1 MRIELRG
8 LRRKAVVDV
17 SAATAEGEPGRFHSI
32 IFRSLLFITACL
44 LSPVYAAIAAQPT
57 WSSFPAIGKYRVENA
72 GQPLPVF
79 ADSTEAC
86 VHAVAIVESRSPNS
100 GWQYS
105 NVRYVPRAETSYPGC
120 HHTLTAV
127 GPTAGGYPIGTVLQG
142 TGQNWVIPVPSCPAG
157 FTMVGP
163 SDSWRCGR
171 WSNSVDPAKP
181 SQCDVPSAEVGN
193 PIACAGGNKVERRS
207 DSIFAGFSIDHKFSS
222 VYGSQTS
229 PFGKNWS
236 SALTAEVLGDR
247 AGEGMVFVFLPTG
260 GALPFV
266 KLATGGWSAQQSDL
280 IAYELKE
287 LFSADGSFSGWRL
300 RVGSTFYL
308 FDKIGH
314 LSAVEQNGVLQVSLV
329 RNAVG
334 ETTHLVSPNG
344 RVATLHYQSYMT
356 VDRIDLPGGGV
367 IDYGY
372 DNKGRLIDVSVDGA
386 TTSYVYGEKGGATR
400 VEMIGKVDEDGQ
412 LASSFSYDASGRAS
426 ATESP
431 GGVNTFELSYADS
444 GNHVAVTTP
453 LGALKHFYFDVYN
466 SGRRLRRQVDAC
478 SGCASTETLYGYDEK
493 GLLSEVSRNSVITA
507 YRRDAKGRVTLKT
520 EAAGTVQAKVT
531 ETHWDDSVSLP
542 DSIFNYD
549 GQGAIVGTRF
559 FEYNGRRQTLKSMQI
574 DSAGKSRVETTAYC
588 EAEDLSAGACPL
600 LGLVTSVD
608 GPRTDVADVTTYTY
622 RMADEES
629 CASSSAA
636 CLYRKGDL
644 WKVTGPLGHVT
655 EILSYDGAGRVLS
668 VRGANDVITNFE
680 YHPRGWLTATK
691 VRGYD
696 DSTEAD
702 DRITRMEYL
711 ANGLIKTIIQPDGTF
726 TTFSYDPARRL
737 TDVTDSVG
745 NSIHYTL
752 DSAGNR
758 IVEETKDS
766 AGALKKTLSRVY
778 NQLGQLIT
786 QADAYANPT
795 DFGYDANGNA
805 TSITNAL
812 GRVTAH
818 EYDPLKR
825 LKRTVQDVGGIGA
838 ESHFRY
844 DALDNLIEVTDPK
857 GLTTRYARNGFGE
870 VVQQTS
876 PDTGVTTFTYDNAG
890 NVQTRTDARGVT
902 ATYAYDALGRTTAT
916 IFGDPAADIQYIYD
930 QPSAA
935 CAVGERTGT
944 GRLASMI
951 DGSGRTDYCYNAMGD
966 LVRRVQTVEG
976 QALTLRYAYDA
987 LGRMQS
993 MTYPDGSLVDYGYNT
1008 LGQVSAMGVT
1018 PAGGSR
1024 EVLLK
1029 GLKTLPFGPVK
1040 TWTFGNGR
1048 QLDRSYDQDYRP
1060 VAISDARDGLNIA
1073 FGFDP
1078 VSNIT
1083 SLSDVGLQRQD
1094 ATLDYDALGRLTAFR
1109 DARTGVAIEQ
1119 YSYDATGNRL
1129 SFANATGLQTY
1140 AYAADSHRLTAV
1152 DAAER
1157 VYDSTGNTLSIGS
1170 EWQYAYDLA
1179 GRLSSAT
1186 RLGSLQAIYR
1196 HNGAGQRVMRQA
1208 ASEANL
1214 SLHGEGGEWLG
1225 VYGATGTPSQ
1235 QVIWLGSTPV
1245 GLIQAGRVFYIE
1257 ADHLGSPRA
1266 LVDPRR
1272 DATVWEWSSMGESF
1286 GSGAPSGDVDQ
1297 DGVEQTLDLRFPGQS
1312 WDEASGLTY
1321 NYFRDYDAGTGRYA
1335 QSDPIGLGGGWST
1348 YGYVGGDPAGSSDSF
1363 GLQRYR
1369 SSPVPNPW
1377 LGGSYD
1383 HYNERPYNDG
1393 YQGSGSSRSGGG
1405 IGNAIGFTF
1414 LLSQPARWGDSGGLS
1429 GALLGGLFGSALDSM
1444 QESRGKG
1451 DPAVLP
1457 PVNPGRD
1464 CDGNCNPCPPG
1475 VRWYVNRPG
1484 HGHANGYWHVIKYNQ
1499 DPSSC
1504 MCYPDRPS
1512 AGLQGN

>member
-1 MRIELRG
+1 
-8 LRRKAVVDV
+8 
-17 SAATAEGEPGRFHSI
+17 
-32 IFRSLLFITACL
+32 
-44 LSPVYAAIAAQPT
+44 
-57 WSSFPAIGKYRVENA
+57 
-72 GQPLPVF
+72 
-79 ADSTEAC
+79 
-86 VHAVAIVESRSPNS
+86 
-100 GWQYS
+100 
-105 NVRYVPRAETSYPGC
+105 
-120 HHTLTAV
+120 
-127 GPTAGGYPIGTVLQG
+127 
-142 TGQNWVIPVPSCPAG
+142 
-157 FTMVGP
+157 
-163 SDSWRCGR
+163 
-171 WSNSVDPAKP
+171 
-181 SQCDVPSAEVGN
+181 
-193 PIACAGGNKVERRS
+193 
-207 DSIFAGFSIDHKFSS
+207 
-222 VYGSQTS
+222 
-229 PFGKNWS
+229 
-236 SALTAEVLGDR
+236 
-247 AGEGMVFVFLPTG
+247 MVFVFLPAG

-287 LFSADGSFSGWRL
+287 LFSADGSFNGWQL
-300 RVGSTFYL
+300 RVGSTVYL

-372 DNKGRLIDVSVDGA
+372 DDKGRLIDVSVDGA

-453 LGALKHFYFDVYN
+453 LGAVKHFYFDVYN

-549 GQGAIVGTRF
+549 SQGAIVGTRF

-574 DSAGKSRVETTAYC
+574 DSAGTSRVETTAYC

-600 LGLVTSVD
+600 LGLVKSVD

-629 CASSSAA
+629 CASSPVA
-636 CLYRKGDL
+636 CPYRKGDL

-655 EILSYDGAGRVLS
+655 ETLSYDGAGRVLS

-711 ANGLIKTIIQPDGTF
+711 ANGLTKKIIQPDGTF
-726 TTFSYDPARRL
+726 TAFSYDAARRL
-737 TDVTDSVG
+737 TDVTDTVG
-745 NSIHYTL
+745 NTIHYTL
-752 DSAGNR
+752 DNAGNR

-766 AGALKKTLSRVY
+766 AGALKNTLARVY

-818 EYDPLKR
+818 EYDPLNR

-844 DALDNLIEVTDPK
+844 DALDNLIEVADPK

-935 CAVGERTGT
+935 CAVGERAGT

-987 LGRMQS
+987 FGRLQS
-993 MTYPDGSLVDYGYNT
+993 MTYPDGSLVDYAYDAM
-1008 LGQVSAMGVT
+1008 GQVGSVGVT
-1018 PAGGSR
+1018 PAGGAR
-1024 EVLLK
+1024 EVLIQ
-1029 GLKTLPFGPVK
+1029 GAETLPFGPQK
-1040 TWTFGNGR
+1040 SWTFGNGR
-1048 QLDRSYDQDYRP
+1048 RLDRSYDLDYRP
-1060 VAISDARDGLNIA
+1060 QSISDGRDGLNVA
-1073 FGFDP
+1073 FGFDA
-1078 VSNIT
+1078 VGNIT
-1083 SLSDVGLQRQD
+1083 ALTDHREQD
-1094 ATLDYDALGRLTAFR
+1094 QSVTLNYDALGRLTAFR
-1109 DARTGVAIEQ
+1109 DGQSGAAIEQ

-1129 SFANATGLQTY
+1129 SFSNSAGVQPYVYPT
-1140 AYAADSHRLTAV
+1140 DSHRLASVGGVARTY
-1152 DAAER
+1152 DAM
-1157 VYDSTGNTLSIGS
+1157 GNTLTIGN

-1179 GRLSSAT
+1179 GRLGNAT
-1186 RLGSLQAIYR
+1186 RTGSAQASYR
-1196 HNGAGQRVMRQA
+1196 HNAAGQRVLQRSGAEKTFQ
-1208 ASEANL
+1208 L
-1214 SLHGEGGEWLG
+1214 YGEGGEWLG
-1225 VYGATGTPSQ
+1225 AYDANGAPAQ
-1235 QVIWLGSTPV
+1235 QVIWLGSRPV
-1245 GLIQAGRVFYIE
+1245 GLIQAGRLLYVE
-1257 ADHLGSPRA
+1257 SDHLGSPRA
-1266 LVDPRR
+1266 VVDPQR
-1272 DATVWEWSSMGESF
+1272 DKAMWSWSLLGEAF
-1286 GSGAPSGDVDQ
+1286 GNGNPSADADQ
-1297 DGVEQTLDLRFPGQS
+1297 DGVDISFALRFPGQRK
-1312 WDEASGLTY
+1312 DDASGLTY
-1321 NYFRDYDAGTGRYA
+1321 NYLRDYDAAIGRYL
-1335 QSDPIGLGGGWST
+1335 QSDPIGLAGGSSS
-1348 YGYVGGDPAGSSDSF
+1348 YGYVGGDPANSSDPY

-1369 SSPVPNPW
+1369 ANPVPIPAP
-1377 LGGSYD
+1377 GGGYD
-1383 HYNERPYNDG
+1383 YYNDQYYNEG
-1393 YQGSGSSRSGGG
+1393 YRDSGSGSSDYGPLGAAMGLALELSSPSGWMNPNGFGQTFAGLGLRSLRSEIGGRG
-1405 IGNAIGFTF
+1405 VPYPERQKGYYTCICRANRDGRSEDNCSNEDQEHALGYGFGPT
-1414 LLSQPARWGDSGGLS
+1414 LIDAKRMAEKDAKQKLGARSTHHVQCRCRS
-1429 GALLGGLFGSALDSM
+1429 P
-1444 QESRGKG
+1444 KG
-1451 DPAVLP
+1451 DKIIP
-1457 PVNPGRD
+1457 
-1464 CDGNCNPCPPG
+1464 
-1475 VRWYVNRPG
+1475 
-1484 HGHANGYWHVIKYNQ
+1484 HG
-1499 DPSSC
+1499 
-1504 MCYPDRPS
+1504 
-1512 AGLQGN
+1512 